1 MKRLDSELRR
11 ERLVFYEA
19 DIAELHSELDA
30 FLELSKA
37 RSAML
42 IDRDGHMVTVR
53 GEALAAGGDSIA
65 ALVAGSFAATKEL
78 ARLLG
83 ESEFSSM
90 FHQGQRDSIQLQ
102 LIGERTLLAVVLDE
116 RTNLGLVRF
125 YAREVTGRLE
135 QIFVRIASEE
145 RSTTLSGDLS
155 SEGAAAL
162 DELF

>member
-1 MKRLDSELRR
+1 MKRPDSELRHD
-11 ERLVFYEA
+11 RLVFYVG
-19 DIAELHSELDA
+19 DMDELHAELDA

-37 RSAML
+37 KSAML

-53 GEALAAGGDSIA
+53 GEALEASQDTIS

-90 FHQGQRDSIQLQ
+90 FHQGQRDSVHLE
-102 LIGERTLLAVVLDE
+102 LVGGRTLLAVVLDQ

-125 YAREVTGRLE
+125 YAREVTGRLRRV
-135 QIFVRIASEE
+135 FDRIASEGRTGE
-145 RSTTLSGDLS
+145 LSTDFSA
-155 SEGAAAL
+155 EGAAAL
-162 DELF
+162 DEIF